1 MKIIIS
7 NNNNNNNKWQPNI
20 LPPVKIIYK
29 NKGKKWDVSKHVRT
43 ENSFFG
49 AHADGTSKLSSSDRR
64 KMIPDRSTNM

>member
-49 AHADGTSKLSSSDRR
+49 AHADGTSK
-64 KMIPDRSTNM
+64 